1 MGAPLEENRTRLV
14 VADDHALV
22 RAGLCRLLEVHPGLQ
37 IVGEAGDGAEAV
49 TLAVAREAD
58 LVLLDLAMPGMGG
71 LEAARRITAAG
82 LGIRVLV
89 VSQLGGPDVMEEALR
104 AGAHGYVRKQSSPAE
119 LLCAV
124 DAVRRGA
131 TFFSPGLSIRS
142 ADGSGAGLSPRER
155 EIVAL
160 LAEGLSSRE
169 IGRAL
174 HVSPRTVDTHRTRIL
189 RKLGLHKTPQLV
201 RFAIRTGLVDA

>member
-1 MGAPLEENRTRLV
+1 MV
-14 VADDHALV
+14 VADGQALV
-22 RAGLCRLLEVHPGLQ
+22 RAGLRLLLETRPELEV
-37 IVGEAGDGAEAV
+37 VGEAADGAEAV
-49 TLAVAREAD
+49 ALAASREAQ
-58 LVLLDLAMPGMGG
+58 LALLDLALPAGGG
-71 LEAARRITAAG
+71 LEAARRLAASG
-82 LGIRVLV
+82 LGIRVLLL
-89 VSQLGGPDVMEEALR
+89 SPLGGPERMEEALR
-104 AGAHGYVRKQSSPAE
+104 AGAHGFVRKQASPEE
-119 LLCAV
+119 LFCAV
-124 DAVRRGA
+124 DALRRGA
-131 TFFSPGLSIRS
+131 AFFSPGLPQAPADS
-142 ADGSGAGLSPRER
+142 ASAGLSPRER

>member
-1 MGAPLEENRTRLV
+1 MV
-14 VADDHALV
+14 VADGQALV
-22 RAGLCRLLEVHPGLQ
+22 RAGLGLLLETRPELEVA
-37 IVGEAGDGAEAV
+37 GEAGDVEQA
-49 TLAVAREAD
+49 LALAAAREAR
-58 LVLLDLAMPGMGG
+58 LALLDLALPGGGG
-71 LEAARRITAAG
+71 LEAARRLAASG
-82 LGIRVLV
+82 LGVRVLLL
-89 VSQLGGPDVMEEALR
+89 SPLGGPEVMEEALR
-104 AGAHGYVRKQSSPAE
+104 AGAHGFVRKQAPPEE
-119 LLCAV
+119 LFCAV
-124 DAVRRGA
+124 DALRRGA
-131 TFFSPGLSIRS
+131 SFFSPGLPEATGDS
-142 ADGSGAGLSPRER
+142 AAAGLSPRER